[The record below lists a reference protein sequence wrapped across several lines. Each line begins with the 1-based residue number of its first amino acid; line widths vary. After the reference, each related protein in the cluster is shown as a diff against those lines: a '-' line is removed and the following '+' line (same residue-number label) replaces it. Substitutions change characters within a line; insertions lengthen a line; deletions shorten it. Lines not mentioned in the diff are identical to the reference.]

1 MAYLNSKRT
10 RALVR
15 SCLVAAIKSR
25 LLGTPMWVH
34 FFLTRRCNLRCKY
47 CFVVDST
54 TRELTTAEVKAAIDK
69 LYSLGIRAIAFFGG
83 EPTLRRDFC
92 EILSYAHG
100 RGFFTYFTTNGTLLD
115 EAYIDN
121 IARTGVDFVELSVDA
136 VYECND
142 SAKDYTRSR
151 KVLESLLAARNTY
164 GFGLK
169 THLVLTRT
177 NVESAIET
185 IRFNHQ
191 QGIPLTVGLVFR
203 NVYSDLPDDDRLHF
217 TDDASKEKLLRTLD
231 AIIALKRGGVQ
242 IIDPVSYFENMKR
255 YVNGSTDWGC
265 TAGKYSFSVDADG
278 SVQLCCSSKAF
289 GDKLQSI
296 DRHYF
301 KNKRHE
307 ITRTLEWCQTR
318 CYSNCHYT
326 TAYLIEHPLRAL
338 LGG

>member
-15 SCLVAAIKSR
+15 SCLVAAIRSR

-47 CFVVDST
+47 CFVADST

-92 EILSYAHG
+92 EILSYAHDK
-100 RGFFTYFTTNGTLLD
+100 GFFTYFTTNGTLLD
-115 EAYIDN
+115 ETYIDN
-121 IARTGVDFVELSVDA
+121 IARTGVDFVELSVDG
-136 VYECND
+136 VYECDD

-151 KVLESLLAARNTY
+151 KVLDWLLTARSTY

-177 NVESAIET
+177 NVESAIRT
-185 IRFNHQ
+185 IRFNHD
-191 QGIPLTVGLVFR
+191 QGIPLTVGLVFK
-203 NVYSDLPDDDRLHF
+203 NVYSDVPDDDSLHF
-217 TDDASKEKLLRTLD
+217 TDEASKQKLLRTLD
-231 AIIALKRGGVQ
+231 AIIALKHDGVR

-255 YVNGSTDWGC
+255 YVSGNTAWGC

-278 SVQLCCSSKAF
+278 SVQLCCSSRAF
-289 GDKLQSI
+289 GDTLQSI
-296 DRHYF
+296 DRRYF
-301 KNKRHE
+301 KNRRDD
-307 ITRTLEWCQTR
+307 INRRLEWCQQK

-326 TAYLIEHPLRAL
+326 TTYLIEHPLRAL
-338 LGG
+338 FMG